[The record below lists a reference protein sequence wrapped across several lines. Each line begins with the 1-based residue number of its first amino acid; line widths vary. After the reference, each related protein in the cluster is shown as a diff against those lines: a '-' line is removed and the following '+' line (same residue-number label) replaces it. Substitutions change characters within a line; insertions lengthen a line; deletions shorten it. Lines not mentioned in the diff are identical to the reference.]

1 MHTLVFWAA
10 LLSLIPLIAGIGLEV
25 LRHLRDTMAPP
36 ALDLPA
42 TSTDSPGVPQAAA
55 MGPRPSAPH

>member
-25 LRHLRDTMAPP
+25 LGRLRDTMAPP

-42 TSTDSPGVPQAAA
+42 QATDAAGVPQAAA
-55 MGPRPSAPH
+55 LGPRPAAPH